1 MRCSN
6 PCRLYSCKLHLK
18 PIGFLHALLR
28 KETEGVS
35 KTKQTKGKTW
45 SSRVPAGN
53 TSTRHS
59 SGPGPVL
66 WCMQGVQ
73 VDPLKRF
80 SYLKPNLITLHY
92 AILCVMQGARPSHFI
107 GPGFCQSR
115 DALKQSM
122 WLVWLHP
129 SVELKPVENSH
140 SVTPKETR
148 GTPEAK
154 QAKGKTYSSRMPVAT
169 AVALFYGVCRR
180 SSLINLY
187 APHISR
193 HISSVFPM
201 PPLSH
206 ARKCIS

>member
-6 PCRLYSCKLHLK
+6 PCRLCSCKLHLK

-66 WCMQGVQ
+66 WCVQGVQ

-80 SYLKPNLITLHY
+80 SYLKPNHHHSS
-92 AILCVMQGARPSHFI
+92 LCYFMCHAGGATSHFI

-129 SVELKPVENSH
+129 SVELKPV
-140 SVTPKETR
+140 
-148 GTPEAK
+148 
-154 QAKGKTYSSRMPVAT
+154 GKFT
-169 AVALFYGVCRR
+169 
-180 SSLINLY
+180 
-187 APHISR
+187 
-193 HISSVFPM
+193 
-201 PPLSH
+201 
-206 ARKCIS
+206 